1 MDFKSIISKVVE
13 GRDLSEEEAAEAMHK
28 IMSGSAT
35 PAQIASFLTALRMK
49 GESITEITAFA
60 RVMREFATKISPKV
74 DGKLVDT
81 CGTGGDRVKSFNIS
95 TVSAFVASGSGLAIA
110 KHGNRSVTSK
120 SGSADLLEALGVNIN
135 LTPEQVEKLIE
146 QIGIGFMFAPIFHGA
161 MKHAIAPRREIGI
174 RTVFNILGPLTN
186 PANAQAQLLGVFSQE
201 LVPTLAEVL
210 ERLGVE
216 RAMVVHGMEGL
227 DEISIC
233 SDTKVAELKN
243 HSIDVYTIAPEDFG
257 LRRAKVEE
265 ILGGSPKE
273 NAELA
278 RRILS
283 GEEQGARRDIVI
295 LNSAAAIYVGDKAK
309 SIDSAITLAENSI
322 DSGKALEKLN
332 LLVERSTGA

>member
-1 MDFKSIISKVVE
+1 MDFKGIISKVVE
-13 GRDLSEEEAAEAMHK
+13 GRDLSEEEAAQAMQA

-49 GESITEITAFA
+49 GERVAEIAAFA
-60 RVMREFATKISPKV
+60 RVMREFASTISPKV
-74 DGKLVDT
+74 NGKLVDT
-81 CGTGGDRVKSFNIS
+81 CGTGGDSVKSFNIS
-95 TVSAFVASGSGLAIA
+95 TISAFVASGSGIAIA

-161 MKHAIAPRREIGI
+161 MKHAITPRKEIGI

-233 SDTKVAELKN
+233 SETKVAELKN
-243 HSIDVYTIAPEDFG
+243 HSIEVYTISPEDFG
-257 LRRAKVEE
+257 FKRAKVED
-265 ILGGSPKE
+265 ILGGSPQE

-278 RRILS
+278 KRILK
-283 GEEQGARRDIVI
+283 GEEQGAKRDIVI
-295 LNSAAAIYVGDKAK
+295 LNSAAAIYVAGKAK
-309 SIDSAITLAENSI
+309 SIDSAINMAENSI

-332 LLVERSTGA
+332 QLVEMSTKA